1 MEREVTV
8 NITSDHQDRRAL
20 ADTRWTQTAP
30 GLERGELRTTQPG
43 AGAAVLRFSA
53 GATTG
58 AHRHPGGEELF
69 LFSGRLRV
77 GEAVLGPGDYL
88 YTPPGGINDAEAYED
103 TIVFQ
108 VQPYPA
114 EFL

>member
-1 MEREVTV
+1 MKWEVTV
-8 NITSDHQDRRAL
+8 NMNPGHQDRRSL
-20 ADTRWTQTAP
+20 TDVHWTETAP
-30 GLERGELRTTQPG
+30 GLERGELRTIQPG

-77 GEAVLGPGDYL
+77 GESILGPGDYL